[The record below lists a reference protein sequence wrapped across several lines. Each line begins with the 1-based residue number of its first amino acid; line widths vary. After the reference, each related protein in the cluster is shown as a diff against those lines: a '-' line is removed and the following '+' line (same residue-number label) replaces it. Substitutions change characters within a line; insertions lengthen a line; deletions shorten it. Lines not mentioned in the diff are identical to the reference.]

1 MEIRDLLIKESYA
14 VYRLA
19 ETAFG
24 EPSQF
29 DLIVAL
35 EKSGDIETSL
45 VLEDKSRLIR
55 HILFS
60 TL

>member
-1 MEIRDLLIKESYA
+1 MEIRDLLVKKSDA
-14 VYRLA
+14 VYQLA

-24 EPSQF
+24 EPSQS

-45 VLEDKSRLIR
+45 VLEDKSRLIC

-60 TL
+60 RL

>member
-1 MEIRDLLIKESYA
+1 MEIRDLLVKESDA
-14 VYRLA
+14 VCRLA

-24 EPSQF
+24 EPSQS

-45 VLEDKSRLIR
+45 VLEDKSRLIC

-60 TL
+60 RL